1 MRLQTLTTCDF
12 DELAGTFPRWEL
24 RSRQL
29 SRGPF
34 VGQLQFFELGGIQVL
49 RAAVNRMIH
58 VEGWRPPGWFGC
70 APVLT
75 PNEIRSGVA
84 GA

>member
-1 MRLQTLTTCDF
+1 MGTIKSENCNPPTIERVNRRRRVRLQTLTTCDF

-34 VGQLQFFELGGIQVL
+34 V
-49 RAAVNRMIH
+49 AAN
-58 VEGWRPPGWFGC
+58 
-70 APVLT
+70 LT
-75 PNEIRSGVA
+75 PNN
-84 GA
+84 